1 MSTLGFMCIII
12 KYFLMLK
19 FIRVRVK
26 VWTLSGQKYLL
37 TSSCNAH
44 LCLTLMLIL
53 FTEYN
58 RLRQI
63 QKDVSS
69 KQVDAGS

>member
-1 MSTLGFMCIII
+1 
-12 KYFLMLK
+12 MLK

-26 VWTLSGQKYLL
+26 VLTLSGQKYLL

-69 KQVDAGS
+69 